1 MNSVDFRKELM
12 KIMPG
17 YSWTVHKQNK
27 LRPGRLDATG
37 IQSSGFNR
45 LSTLMVTRTE
55 QKDGRVWYEVKS
67 AAHGTKTP
75 WAHETGD
82 VTLARALRELQKHYE
97 QQSSHFRVLADRL
110 ENGRRAVAELES
122 N

>member
-1 MNSVDFRKELM
+1 MNSADFRKELM

-17 YSWTVHKQNK
+17 YSWTVHKQSKYSTNH
-27 LRPGRLDATG
+27 LYATG

-45 LSTLMVTRTE
+45 LSTLMVTRAE
-55 QKDGRVWYEVKS
+55 QNDGRVWYEVKS
-67 AAHGTKTP
+67 APHGTKTP

-82 VTLARALRELQKHYE
+82 LTLARALRNLQKHYE
-97 QQSSHFRVLADRL
+97 QQSAHFRALADSL
-110 ENGRRAVAELES
+110 ENGRRATAEVPS